1 MPRRAPAPRPS
12 TEPAPPRPAES
23 PPAHSPRDGGGALG
37 DVASRRIRALRAS
50 SGLTRA
56 QLSALS
62 GVSVAYLA
70 RLETGAANI
79 SLGVLEQLARALR
92 VPAHRLLDEPA
103 EPGSDLELIVA
114 WLRGQ
119 PASVH
124 ADVWR
129 TLSARGAEGAPR
141 PPAARIALIGLR
153 GAGKSTLGARLA
165 RRLGLPFV
173 ELNREIERAG
183 GVAVPEVF
191 TLYGAAG
198 YRTLE
203 RSCLGR
209 VIERHEAVVLATGGG
224 LVTDAGT
231 YALLRGAF
239 TTVWLRARPEDHF
252 DRVRRQQD
260 ARIAAPALER
270 VAMANIRTMLAA
282 REPLYAQADLTLDTS
297 GQAVAGSLR
306 ALLGLLGRDASAIR
320 SGTPRSPATAA
331 APDP

>member
-1 MPRRAPAPRPS
+1 MSRRAPTP
-12 TEPAPPRPAES
+12 PAAARPALS
-23 PPAHSPRDGGGALG
+23 TRDGGGALG
-37 DVASRRIRALRAS
+37 DVVSRQVRALRES
-50 SGLTRA
+50 SSLTRA
-56 QLSALS
+56 QLSERS

-70 RLETGAANI
+70 RLEAGAANI
-79 SLGVLEQLARALR
+79 SLGVLEQLARALG
-92 VPAHRLLDEPA
+92 VPAQWLLA
-103 EPGSDLELIVA
+103 EPVEAGSDLELIVA

-119 PASVH
+119 TPAVQAEVWSALRARGGPGGAHRPAS
-124 ADVWR
+124 
-129 TLSARGAEGAPR
+129 
-141 PPAARIALIGLR
+141 ARIALIGLR

-165 RRLGLPFV
+165 RRLGVPFV

-191 TLYGAAG
+191 TLYGASG

-203 RSCLGR
+203 RSCLKQ
-209 VIERHEAVVLATGGG
+209 VIERHAAVVLATGGG
-224 LVTDAGT
+224 LVTEAGT

-239 TTVWLRARPEDHF
+239 RTVWLRASPEDHF

-282 REPLYAQADLTLDTS
+282 REPLYSKADLTLDTGGRS
-297 GQAVAGSLR
+297 VARSL
-306 ALLGLLGRDASAIR
+306 AELVGLLGPTVR
-320 SGTPRSPATAA
+320 SGTPRSPATGA

>member
-1 MPRRAPAPRPS
+1 MTRRAP
-12 TEPAPPRPAES
+12 PAPVTVRPAL
-23 PPAHSPRDGGGALG
+23 SPREGGGALG
-37 DVASRRIRALRAS
+37 DVVSRQVRALRES
-50 SGLTRA
+50 SSLTRV
-56 QLSALS
+56 QLSERS

-70 RLETGAANI
+70 RLESGAANI
-79 SLGVLEQLARALR
+79 SLGVLEQLARALG
-92 VPAHRLLDEPA
+92 VPAQRLLAEPA

-119 PASVH
+119 TAAVQAEVWSALRARVAPADAPGPSSV
-124 ADVWR
+124 
-129 TLSARGAEGAPR
+129 
-141 PPAARIALIGLR
+141 RIALIGLR

-165 RRLGLPFV
+165 RRLGVPFV

-191 TLYGAAG
+191 TLYGASG

-203 RSCLGR
+203 RGCLKR
-209 VIERHEAVVLATGGG
+209 VIERHAAVVLATGGG
-224 LVTDAGT
+224 LVTEAGT
-231 YALLRGAF
+231 YGLLRGAF
-239 TTVWLRARPEDHF
+239 RTVWLRASPGDHF

-282 REPLYAQADLTLDTS
+282 REPLYSQADLTLDTS
-297 GQAVAGSLR
+297 GRSVARSLAELV
-306 ALLGLLGRDASAIR
+306 ALLGPVVR

-331 APDP
+331 APGP